1 MEFVCVV
8 KDIQKEFVSVVQ
20 DTLDIGNCY
29 ILTLQYYIG
38 NGSKVRM
45 LFVTNGLQVKIPYL
59 TNGPQ
64 VEIVELGARLQNNV
78 ASSACASFSN
88 GFASRPIAYFST
100 KQIRVIGL
108 SRHRVSRQ

>member
-45 LFVTNGLQVKIPYL
+45 LFVTNGLQVKIPF

-64 VEIVELGARLQNNV
+64 EEIPFVANGSQVEVLFVSDGPDMEIV
-78 ASSACASFSN
+78 F
-88 GFASRPIAYFST
+88 F
-100 KQIRVIGL
+100 
-108 SRHRVSRQ
+108 